1 MTTPFDS
8 QPTKN
13 AANSHLPM
21 LETPAM
27 ASRPTSDA
35 TIAIG
40 SLVAMGII
48 LLLHWTCRNIT
59 AVVPRH
65 LPWWTTLPFVL
76 LLLALSVMPF
86 LAKHLWQRYYA
97 LICLGLGG
105 LTAAYYILALHADA
119 EILANLERYV
129 QFITLV
135 GGLFM
140 VSGGLA
146 VRIRATATPATN
158 VLFLLS
164 GAILANVLGT
174 TGAAI
179 LLIRPWLN
187 LNRRRIRS
195 YHVVFFIF
203 IVANVG
209 GILSPLGDPPLLLG
223 YIAGVPF
230 WWYTLHCWPAWL
242 GAVGMLLAVFYVL
255 DRQCS
260 GLQPPLAE
268 QNAPAKALQLQVL
281 GRFNLVLLGMLV
293 ASAML
298 PAPWRELVV
307 VACAAIS
314 LKATPPRIHR
324 HNRFSLAPVKEIAF
338 IFLGVFLTM
347 TPALNVL
354 ANRAAVGRLDQQLRT
369 PGQYYFLTGGL
380 SSVLDNAPTFLA
392 ALDTRL
398 GQLRQAAP
406 ATTKASAIHPQPRNT
421 PSPPQR
427 RTALRQWLRGPR
439 LEPYLLAM
447 ALGAVFF
454 GAATYIGNAPN
465 FMIRSIAE
473 HHGISCPGFLAY
485 VAFFALPVLLPVLI
499 LVWLVF
505 L

>member
-1 MTTPFDS
+1 MTPPCNS
-8 QPTKN
+8 QPPEN
-13 AANSHLPM
+13 AANPHLPM
-21 LETPAM
+21 LETPAT
-27 ASRPTSDA
+27 ASPPASDA

-40 SLVAMGII
+40 SLLAMGII
-48 LLLHWTCRNIT
+48 LLLHWICHNMT

-65 LPWWTTLPFVL
+65 LPGWTTLPFVL
-76 LLLALSVMPF
+76 LLLALSSMPF

-97 LICLGLGG
+97 PICLGLGG
-105 LTAAYYILALHADA
+105 LTAVYYLLALHCGG
-119 EILANLERYV
+119 EILANLQRYV
-129 QFITLV
+129 QFITFV
-135 GGLFM
+135 GGLFII
-140 VSGGLA
+140 SGGLA
-146 VRIRATATPATN
+146 VRIRATATPTAN
-158 VLFLLS
+158 VLFLLG

-179 LLIRPWLN
+179 LLIRPWLH
-187 LNRRRIRS
+187 LNRRRIRP

-203 IVANVG
+203 IVANIG
-209 GILSPLGDPPLLLG
+209 GVLSPLGDPPLLLG

-230 WWYTLHCWPAWL
+230 WWYTLHCWPAWM

-255 DRQCS
+255 DRRGS
-260 GLQPPLAE
+260 RLQPPLAE
-268 QNAPAKALQLQVL
+268 QNAPAEMLQLQVL
-281 GRFNLVLLGMLV
+281 GRFNLILIGMLV
-293 ASAML
+293 AAAML

-314 LKATPPRIHR
+314 LKATPPHIHR
-324 HNRFSLAPVKEIAF
+324 HNRFSFAPVKEVAL
-338 IFLGVFLTM
+338 IFLGIFLTM

-354 ANRAAVGRLDQQLRT
+354 ANRAAVGRLDRQLRT

-398 GQLRQAAP
+398 GQLRQTTP
-406 ATTKASAIHPQPRNT
+406 VATRSSVIHPQARTPPPSALPRA
-421 PSPPQR
+421 
-427 RTALRQWLRGPR
+427 ALRQWLRDPR
-439 LEPYLLAM
+439 FEPYLLAM

-473 HHGISCPGFLAY
+473 HHGIACPGFLAY
-485 VAFFALPVLLPVLI
+485 VAFFSVPVMLPVLV